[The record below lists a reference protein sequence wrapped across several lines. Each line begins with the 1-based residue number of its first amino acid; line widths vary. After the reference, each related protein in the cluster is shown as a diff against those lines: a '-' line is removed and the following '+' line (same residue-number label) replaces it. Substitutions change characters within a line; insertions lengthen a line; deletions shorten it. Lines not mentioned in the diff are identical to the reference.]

1 MSRRTPSIRLHL
13 LCKCSLSHSRFVRV
27 CVWVSEKHYSAECMT
42 WLCQWWWT
50 GDLQRRILC
59 HTAAEW
65 VVIIVPVS
73 SWRRRT
79 KWRVKKKSSKKVQQA
94 KFISLMKG
102 SFAPGLHAWVKQ
114 NRVLPASDLMV
125 TVVTESVVSFY
136 KSLNLKERNSPWT
149 VIFLIQ
155 AEEQRL
161 QDCQVHVTKQAQK
174 WNSWYTLSK
183 LYADGQVDV
192 QTNLMFCLF
201 LLVHLP
207 PCLEN

>member
-1 MSRRTPSIRLHL
+1 MSRRTPSARLHL
-13 LCKCSLSHSRFVRV
+13 LCKCSLSHSRCV
-27 CVWVSEKHYSAECMT
+27 CVSEKHYSAEGMT

-73 SWRRRT
+73 SWRRR

-114 NRVLPASDLMV
+114 NRVLPASDPMV

-136 KSLNLKERNSPWT
+136 KFQSLKERNSPWT

-155 AEEQRL
+155 VEEQQL
-161 QDCQVHVTKQAQK
+161 QGCQVWVTKAAQI
-174 WNSWYTLSK
+174 WNS
-183 LYADGQVDV
+183 
-192 QTNLMFCLF
+192 
-201 LLVHLP
+201 
-207 PCLEN
+207 